1 MNGRETM
8 GQLAQRVR
16 ASLHKYRLV
25 WLVILV
31 GLFLLLLPTGGGEG
45 EEAAAE
51 PAQGT
56 FDLEKTEARLAQALS
71 QIKGAGEVTVMLT
84 VANGPRQVL
93 AQDVDRNSQ
102 QGEESTQTVILSRG
116 SSSQETVTVPGD
128 LPPVPGG
135 ALVVCPGG
143 DDPEVRLQITEA
155 LSALTGLGA
164 DKISISEGK

>member
-1 MNGRETM
+1 M

-31 GLFLLLLPTGGGEG
+31 GLFLLLLPTDGGEG

-116 SSSQETVTVPGD
+116 SSQETVTVQEIYPRYQ
-128 LPPVPGG
+128 G

>member
-45 EEAAAE
+45 EEAAE

-116 SSSQETVTVPGD
+116 SSSQETVTVQEIYPRYQ
-128 LPPVPGG
+128 G

>member
-116 SSSQETVTVPGD
+116 SSSQETVTVPGG
-128 LPPVPGG
+128 PGG
-135 ALVVCPGG
+135 VPRGRRPRGAPANHRGSVGPDGPG
-143 DDPEVRLQITEA
+143 RR
-155 LSALTGLGA
+155 
-164 DKISISEGK
+164 

>member
-31 GLFLLLLPTGGGEG
+31 GLFLLLLPTDGGEG

-116 SSSQETVTVPGD
+116 SSQETVTVQEIYPRYQ
-128 LPPVPGG
+128 G

>member
-102 QGEESTQTVILSRG
+102 QGESTQTVILSRG
-116 SSSQETVTVPGD
+116 SSSQETVTVQEIYPRYQ
-128 LPPVPGG
+128 G